1 MKYKTIKE
9 KNYNLQLIDVPN
21 FRSCHFALIFRD
33 DFDPKKAVCYA
44 LLSDMITDANKDL
57 PSSKYVLRKMEDNY
71 ILNFYG
77 SFSNVGNKM
86 QTYIVCDY
94 VDPRYIKEDNYL
106 DNVYKFIFDM
116 LKKPLV
122 KDNVFDE
129 KLFNLAK
136 RRLLT
141 DLKSCKDD
149 NNFLS
154 INKALK
160 LFAPSSPTSFHL
172 FDMMDFIENLK
183 CEDMYK
189 YYEELIKEHVDI
201 FVTGGLNNGKEEKLI
216 KKYFPFKSAKK
227 LDRNEVINHNY
238 RMIPIKKVEKS
249 KFKQSTI
256 VTIYNVNNLSMFERE
271 FVASYYLNVLN
282 TANLNSKL
290 YQYLRNENSL
300 CYTINSY
307 PIDRSNILIIKVTVK
322 AGEERKALKLIKKAF
337 SDMKNKISNEEFV
350 RAYYA
355 YESSLKGMV
364 DSIGAINRLYMN
376 MYYGGFSNYD
386 IKKKEFKKVTID
398 DIYSLAKKVKL
409 NTVYV
414 LKGDINE
421 RNQD

>member
-1 MKYKTIKE
+1 MKFKSIKE
-9 KNYNLQLIDVPN
+9 NNYNLQLIDVSN

-33 DFDPKKAVCYA
+33 NFDPKKAICYS
-44 LLSDMITDANKDL
+44 LLSDMITDANKDF
-57 PSSKYVLRKMEDNY
+57 PSSKYVLRNMEDNY

-94 VDPRYIKEDNYL
+94 VDPRYINEENYL
-106 DNVYKFIFDM
+106 ENVYKFIFDM
-116 LKKPLV
+116 IRKPLV
-122 KDNVFDE
+122 KNNVFDK
-129 KLFNLAK
+129 KLFELAK

-141 DLKSCKDD
+141 DLKACSDD

-160 LFAPSSPTSFHL
+160 LFAPSSPASFHQY
-172 FDMMDFIENLK
+172 DMIKFLENLTN
-183 CEDMYK
+183 EDMYK
-189 YYEELIKEHVDI
+189 YYEDLIKLHVDI
-201 FVTGGLNNGKEEKLI
+201 FVTGNINGDKEEKLI
-216 KKYFPFKSAKK
+216 KKYFPFNSTKE
-227 LDRNEVINHNY
+227 LDKNELIYHDY
-238 RMIPIKKVEKS
+238 RMFPLKKTEKS

-256 VTIYNVNNLSMFERE
+256 VAIYNVNNISMFERE
-271 FVASYYLNVLN
+271 FVSPFYLNILN
-282 TANLNSKL
+282 TATLNSKL

-300 CYTINSY
+300 CYSVNTY
-307 PIDRSNILIIKVTVK
+307 PIDRCNILIVKTTIK
-322 AGEERKALKLIKKAF
+322 AGQERKALKLINKAF
-337 SDMKNKISNEEFV
+337 KDMKNKISNEEFT

-355 YESSLKGMV
+355 YQSSLKGMV

-376 MYYGGFSNYD
+376 MYYSGFSNYEG
-386 IKKKEFKKVTID
+386 KQKEFKKVTIE
-398 DIYSLAKKVKL
+398 DIYGLAKKVKL